1 MSDYDEY
8 LEVLDE
14 IEKIEEIITP
24 PKYRRCCHDFVLR
37 MLQHRHSLLELFKSL
52 IMYMKFKSN

>member
-8 LEVLDE
+8 LEVLEE

-24 PKYRRCCHDFVLR
+24 PKYRRCCY
-37 MLQHRHSLLELFKSL
+37 SLLELCKSIVL
-52 IMYMKFKSN
+52 CWKIKSK

>member
-24 PKYRRCCHDFVLR
+24 PKYRRWC
-37 MLQHRHSLLELFKSL
+37 HSLLELFKSL
-52 IMYMKFKSN
+52 NMKLKSN

>member
-1 MSDYDEY
+1 MNDCENY

-24 PKYRRCCHDFVLR
+24 PKYRRCCH
-37 MLQHRHSLLELFKSL
+37 SLLDLVKVLF
-52 IMYMKFKSN
+52 MYMKFKSN